1 MIAAPSS
8 LPLSSLPLPLSA
20 QELQESIRQ
29 GRAVDASRLSRILR
43 IDDKRALLEVQA
55 NARWQ
60 AVAEHLR
67 PGDARSQSLLSAR
80 ATVGASIAC
89 NIAGPDGRPVVGHVE
104 SLTMITPD
112 GHLRR
117 VDRVANGALFA
128 LTLGGQGLFGVLYSA
143 TLRIESL
150 VRAVCEPQA
159 LRSQAPNPSAPAH
172 KLRLY
177 VPPQSLEAFLDEAR
191 TRCTEWRTAI
201 ESVQVR
207 LTRQE
212 DETFLRWAHRE
223 YAEVTLGLGLKE
235 RRTVGGAVR
244 ATQLRRELI
253 TAAIERG
260 GSFPIACTPEAS
272 RAQTQACYPQLAAFL
287 AEQRRID
294 PGGVLANPWLRHY
307 RSLLH
312 REACEVRW
320 QH

>member
-1 MIAAPSS
+1 MTAAAS
-8 LPLSSLPLPLSA
+8 LLPLSA
-20 QELQESIRQ
+20 QELQESVRQ
-29 GRAVDASRLSRILR
+29 GRAVNASRLSRILR
-43 IDDKRALLEVQA
+43 TDGKRGLLEVQA

-67 PGDARSQSLLSAR
+67 PGDALSRKLLSAR

-104 SLTMITPD
+104 SLTMVTPD

-150 VRAVCEPQA
+150 VRAVCEPQP
-159 LRSQAPNPSAPAH
+159 LRSQAPNPDARAH

-177 VPPQSLEAFLDEAR
+177 VPPQTFEAFVAEAR
-191 TRCTEWRTAI
+191 ARCTEWRTAI

-207 LTRQE
+207 QTLQE

-223 YAEVTLGLGLKE
+223 YAEVTLGLNE
-235 RRTVGGAVR
+235 RCTVGGAVR

-272 RAQTQACYPQLAAFL
+272 RAQTKACYPQLAAFF

-294 PGGVLANPWLRHY
+294 PGGALANPWLRHY
-307 RSLLH
+307 RSLLS

-320 QH
+320 QN